1 VTRFDSTAKVHPS
14 AEIADDVAVGAFA
27 VIGPHVRIGAG
38 AVIGSH
44 VVIEGHTELGRRNR
58 VYPHAVI
65 GTAPQDHTY
74 RDEPTRVL
82 IGDDN
87 RIREFV
93 TIHRGTVKGGGIT
106 VIGNENM
113 FMACSHVGHDC
124 VIGDRNVLSNNALL
138 AGHVR
143 LENGCILSGSTA
155 VHQFVTLGSLAMIAG
170 LTGTVRDVPPFMTMM
185 TDPAR
190 PKGVNVI
197 GMQRA
202 GYTDTEIK
210 SVQRAFRTL
219 YRTDL
224 SREKAVETILASD
237 EPTRPV
243 RKLADFVRRTEMG
256 KLGRFLEYTRMAS
269 GEAP

>member
-1 VTRFDSTAKVHPS
+1 MTRFDSTAKVHRS
-14 AEIADDVAVGAFA
+14 AEIADDVVIGAFA
-27 VIGPHVRIGAG
+27 VIGEHVRIGAG

-44 VVIEGHTELGRRNR
+44 VVIEGHTELGCRNC

-74 RDEPTRVL
+74 RGEPTRVF

-87 RIREFV
+87 QIREFV
-93 TIHRGTVKGGGIT
+93 TVHRGTVKGGGVTI
-106 VIGNENM
+106 VGDHNM

-124 VIGDRNVLSNNALL
+124 VIGDRNILSNNALL

-155 VHQFVTLGSLAMIAG
+155 VHQFVTLGELAMIAG
-170 LTGTVRDVPPFMTMM
+170 LTGTLRDVPPFMTMM
-185 TDPAR
+185 ADPAK

-202 GYTDTEIK
+202 GYTDEEIK
-210 SVQRAFRTL
+210 SVQRAFRTI

-224 SREKAVETILASD
+224 SREKAVEEILASG
-237 EPTRPV
+237 EVTRPV
-243 RKLADFVRRTEMG
+243 RLLVEFVRRTEMG
-256 KLGRFLEYTRMAS
+256 KLGRFLEYTRAATGDAS
-269 GEAP
+269 

>member
-1 VTRFDSTAKVHPS
+1 MSRFDSTARVHPS

-27 VIGPHVRIGAG
+27 VIGKRVRIGAG
-38 AVIGSH
+38 SVIGSH

-74 RDEPTRVL
+74 RDEPTRVV

-87 RIREFV
+87 HIREFV
-93 TIHRGTVKGGGIT
+93 TVHRGTIKGGGVTI
-106 VIGNENM
+106 VGDRNM

-124 VIGDRNVLSNNALL
+124 VLGDDNILSNNALL

-143 LENGCILSGSTA
+143 LENSCILSGNTA
-155 VHQFVTLGSLAMIAG
+155 VHQFVTLGTLAMIAG
-170 LTGTVRDVPPFMTMM
+170 LSGTVRDVPPFMTMM

-202 GYTDTEIK
+202 GYTDEEIK
-210 SVQRAFRTL
+210 SVQRAFRAL

-224 SREKAVETILASD
+224 SREKAVEEILASGRT
-237 EPTRPV
+237 TRPV
-243 RKLADFVRRTEMG
+243 RELTDFVLRTEMG
-256 KLGRFLEYTRMAS
+256 KLGRFLEYTRMAPE
-269 GEAP
+269 EAA